1 MVGTASN
8 SEWRLKAACLDY
20 PEDLWFGS
28 DKEHPDDWQ
37 VRTIKAKEVCK
48 TCPSKSACLNYAM
61 KHEEAWGIWGG
72 LDEWERLLLH
82 CENGY
87 PRDSEKF
94 EHLVCTS
101 GHLRRP
107 DTIYHAPK
115 RYSTCRVCRAI
126 NDELIGKA
134 RTADEVAEA
143 VEKVA
148 AKFPVETY
156 LVSEE
161 HASENEC

>member
-1 MVGTASN
+1 MVGTTAN
-8 SEWRLKAACLDY
+8 SEWRLRAACLDY
-20 PEDLWFGS
+20 PEDLWFGP
-28 DKEHPDDWQ
+28 DKENPSDWMD
-37 VRTIKAKEVCK
+37 RTKKAKSFCAR
-48 TCPSKSACLNYAM
+48 CPSKAACLNYALDN
-61 KHEEAWGIWGG
+61 EEAWGIWGG
-72 LDEWERLLLH
+72 LDEWERLLIH
-82 CENGY
+82 CTKRIRN
-87 PRDSEKF
+87 PEKF

-126 NDELIGKA
+126 NDELIGTA
-134 RTADEVAEA
+134 RTAVEVASA
-143 VEKVA
+143 IAKVA

-161 HASENEC
+161 LASETEY